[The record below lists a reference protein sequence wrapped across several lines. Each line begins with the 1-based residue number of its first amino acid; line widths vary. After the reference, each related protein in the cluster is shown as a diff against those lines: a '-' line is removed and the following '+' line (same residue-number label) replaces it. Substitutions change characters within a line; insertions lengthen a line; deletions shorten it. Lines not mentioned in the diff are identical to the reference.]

1 MESNLLD
8 RMLSGY
14 VQDQTQVVITLQN
27 KTRVHG
33 KIKAFDSY
41 VIIMDGQKHG
51 IIYRHAI
58 SCVSLFVRQEVRQPT
73 AEKAPRQPGPGP
85 RREPRGLLPRPPGK
99 QAATSCPAT
108 ACRGSGARPQQRHE
122 GRTYD
127 VDAETE
133 GFEIT

>member
-1 MESNLLD
+1 MEPNLLD

-14 VQDQTQVVITLQN
+14 VQDQTPVVLTLQN

-58 SCVSLFVRQEVRQPT
+58 SCVSPFVRQEVRQPAAQKAPPSTQTRPPERTSRPAPQAPRKNRPERPAQRPPAAT
-73 AEKAPRQPGPGP
+73 AEPGLNNNMK
-85 RREPRGLLPRPPGK
+85 EGLMMWMQK
-99 QAATSCPAT
+99 QKVSK
-108 ACRGSGARPQQRHE
+108 
-122 GRTYD
+122 
-127 VDAETE
+127 
-133 GFEIT
+133 